1 MASPKH
7 ETAAGESGSRRSS
20 LSVSDIRGLH
30 HLNLD
35 IKGGRRSLGI
45 LSNLVAERVR
55 GIGLVR
61 ASRAVGEL
69 FWQPAQAYGIERD
82 ETRDVWHAGHVE
94 AVLSNGHSV
103 ITGAQTGGVWLLT
116 PTLQPTFIAGHTGTC
131 LSDSWD
137 QPDVTSLAFGPDGP
151 GQVFAGFA
159 MGQALFLM
167 EFGIISGAM
176 IFKRNTTLALPVA
189 GYIYTIVTLAT
200 PRCVIIAGTQGVWW
214 SPIPANPSDVAGYV
228 WKQGQQLPPAA
239 FSGLALG
246 SGSSVT
252 AAVFPQTPDAE
263 TPPPDSGFYRG
274 VFRKGELVFTKAAL
288 DGTDPLL
295 MRRTSLASCEDQRDR
310 MYAVAA
316 AADNTLLAVLSS
328 SDGGK
333 TWATR
338 AAPDKAAAGFQG
350 FYNNCITVSPQQPN
364 LVVIGWLSGG
374 VFWST
379 DGAASW
385 SHPHTQETNPSLH
398 NDLHGVQ
405 LVRNP
410 SGVEILYV
418 SGDGGVVVTRDLG
431 QTYDSQ
437 FNRPL
442 RNLQFYGNAITASS
456 RYPGLLA
463 GGTQDNGNLYR
474 RPDTLRSGVPRQ
486 ADSAWRRQV
495 GGDGGICRFIDPLAV
510 LLNNDNTNSNLG
522 MAVWDEAKQR
532 FPENAPGTVVP
543 ASDNAAGVMPTSLE
557 TIVSPSFVRN
567 DQVMYAA
574 LASTPTTAGATAGAI
589 YGFFADRP
597 AANAG
602 PGAVN
607 ASLIRLGALG
617 ETVTAIA
624 STGGQKML
632 LGTPSG
638 RIVSFDSATGQATD
652 YELPPDTTGPVT
664 RLQSIGARAYAL
676 VGDQILHF
684 DGTTWVSTTGA
695 GWSAFIADVE
705 SGRIFAST
713 DADVFVSNDRGRSW
727 LDASE
732 GLPARP
738 HCNDLRIAD
747 DGQGG
752 RDLYLGTYGRS
763 VWRATIAVKR
773 DDSLGEV
780 PALAVEILLGII
792 EDGGGVFRLGKTLQ
806 RLPPRPI
813 IRDSLIVLAVE
824 EMARSMT
831 PSSKTSA
838 LAIQRTALQQ
848 LGEIAKRELEK
859 LG

>member
-1 MASPKH
+1 MPSPKH
-7 ETAAGESGSRRSS
+7 ETGGGGLVGRRSS
-20 LSVSDIRGLH
+20 LSVSEIRGLH

-35 IKGGRRSLGI
+35 TKGGRRSLGI
-45 LSNLVAERVR
+45 LSDLVTERVR

-61 ASRAVGEL
+61 ASRTVGEL

-82 ETRDVWHAGHVE
+82 DTRDVWHAGHVE

-103 ITGAQTGGVWLLT
+103 IAGSQTGGVWLLT
-116 PTLQPTFIAGHTGTC
+116 PTLQPTFIAGHDGTC

-137 QPDVTSLAFGPDGP
+137 QPDVTNLAFGPDGP
-151 GQVFAGFA
+151 GQVFAGFSG
-159 MGQALFLM
+159 GQALFLM
-167 EFGIISGAM
+167 EFDIVSGAM
-176 IFKRNTTLALPVA
+176 IFKRNTTLVLPVA
-189 GYIYTIVTLAT
+189 GYVYAIVTMVN
-200 PRCVIIAGTQGVWW
+200 PRCVIIAGDQGVWW
-214 SPIPANPSDVAGYV
+214 SAIPTNANDVAGYF
-228 WKQGQQLPPAA
+228 WKPGRQLPPAW
-239 FSGLALG
+239 FSGLAVG
-246 SGSSVT
+246 SGGSVT
-252 AAVFPQTPDAE
+252 AAVFPQAPNPQ
-263 TPPPDSGFYRG
+263 TPPADSGFYRG
-274 VFRKGELVFTKAAL
+274 VFQQGELVFAKATL
-288 DGTDPLL
+288 VGTDPLL

-328 SDGGK
+328 SDGGN

-338 AAPDKAAAGFQG
+338 SAPNKAAAGFQG

-374 VFWST
+374 VFWSN

-385 SHPHTQETNPSLH
+385 SHPHTQESNPSLH
-398 NDLHGVQ
+398 NDLHSVQ
-405 LVRNP
+405 LVRNA
-410 SGVEILYV
+410 SGVEILCV
-418 SGDGGVVVTRDLG
+418 SGDGGIAITRDLG

-474 RPDTLRSGVPRQ
+474 RPDTLGAGVPRQ

-495 GGDGGICRFIDPLAV
+495 GGDGGICRFIDPLGV
-510 LLNNDNTNSNLG
+510 LLNTDNTNINLG
-522 MAVWDEAKQR
+522 MAIWDEVKQR
-532 FPENAPGTVVP
+532 FPENAAGTVVP
-543 ASDNAAGVMPTSLE
+543 ARIGSHIVDLLAGGVTPTSLE

-567 DQVMYAA
+567 GQVMYAA
-574 LASTPTTAGATAGAI
+574 LASTSTTAGATAGAI
-589 YGFFADRP
+589 WGFFADRP
-597 AANAG
+597 AADAK

-652 YELPPDTTGPVT
+652 YELPFDRAGQVT
-664 RLQSIGARAYAL
+664 RLQSVGAGAYAL
-676 VGDQILHF
+676 VGDQILRF
-684 DGTTWVSTTGA
+684 DGTAWVSTTGG
-695 GWSAFIADVE
+695 GWNAFIADVE

-713 DADVFVSNDRGRSW
+713 DADVFVSNDRGGSW

-763 VWRATIAVKR
+763 VWRATIAVNV

-780 PALAVEILLGII
+780 PAIAVEILLGII
-792 EDGGGVFRLGKTLQ
+792 EDGGGVFRVGKTLH
-806 RLPPRPI
+806 RLPPPGPI
-813 IRDSLIVLAVE
+813 LRDLLII
-824 EMARSMT
+824 
-831 PSSKTSA
+831 SA
-838 LAIQRTALQQ
+838 LITSVANRVLRFV
-848 LGEIAKRELEK
+848 LRPFR
-859 LG
+859 

>member
-1 MASPKH
+1 MPSPKQ
-7 ETAAGESGSRRSS
+7 ETGGGGLVGRRSS
-20 LSVSDIRGLH
+20 LSVSEIRGLP

-35 IKGGRRSLGI
+35 INGGRRSLGI
-45 LSNLVAERVR
+45 LSDLVTEVVR
-55 GIGLVR
+55 GIGRVR

-69 FWQPAQAYGIERD
+69 LWQPAQAYGIERD
-82 ETRDVWHAGHVE
+82 DTRDVWHAGHVE
-94 AVLSNGHSV
+94 AVLTNGHSV
-103 ITGAQTGGVWLLT
+103 IAGAQTGGVWLLT
-116 PTLQPTFIAGHTGTC
+116 PTPRPTFLAGHTGTC

-137 QPDVTSLAFGPDGP
+137 QPAVTSLAFGPDGP
-151 GQVFAGFA
+151 VQVIAGFA
-159 MGQALFLM
+159 GGQALFSL
-167 EFGIISGAM
+167 EFEIVSGAM
-176 IFKRNTTLALPVA
+176 IFKRNTTLALPVS
-189 GYIYTIVTLAT
+189 GYVYAIVTLAN

-214 SPIPANPSDVAGYV
+214 SPVPANASDVAGYF
-228 WKQGQQLPPAA
+228 WKPGRQLPPAE

-246 SGSSVT
+246 SGPSVT
-252 AAVFPQTPDAE
+252 AAVFPQPPDPK
-263 TPPPDSGFYRG
+263 TPPTESGFYRG
-274 VFRKGELVFTKAAL
+274 VFQDGELVFAKATLA
-288 DGTDPLL
+288 GTDPLL

-338 AAPDKAAAGFQG
+338 ATPNSAPQLGGAQGQAGLQG
-350 FYNNCITVSPQQPN
+350 FYNNSIAGSPTNPN
-364 LVVIGWLSGG
+364 LVVVGWLSGG
-374 VFWST
+374 PLFSD
-379 DGAASW
+379 DGGVSW
-385 SHPHTQETNPSLH
+385 RHPHTQETNRSLH
-398 NDLHGVQ
+398 NDLHSVQ
-405 LVRNP
+405 LVRNA

-418 SGDGGVVVTRDLG
+418 SGDGGIAITRDLG

-463 GGTQDNGNLYR
+463 GGTQDNGNVYR
-474 RPDTLRSGVPRQ
+474 RPDTLGAGVPRQ

-495 GGDGGICRFIDPLAV
+495 GGDGGICRFIDPLGV
-510 LLNNDNTNSNLG
+510 LLNNDNLNPNLR
-522 MAVWDEAKQR
+522 MAVWDEVKQR
-532 FPENAPGTVVP
+532 FPEDAPGTVVP
-543 ASDNAAGVMPTSLE
+543 ASDNAGGVIPTSLE

-567 DQVMYAA
+567 GQVMYAA

-597 AANAG
+597 AANAK

-652 YELPPDTTGPVT
+652 YELPLDRAGQVN

-676 VGDQILHF
+676 VGDQILRF
-684 DGTTWVSTTGA
+684 DGTAWVSTTGG
-695 GWSAFIADVE
+695 GWNAFIADAE

-713 DADVFVSNDRGRSW
+713 DADVFVSSDRGGNW
-727 LDASE
+727 LDASK

-738 HCNDLRIAD
+738 RCNDLRIAD
-747 DGQGG
+747 DGEGG

-763 VWRATIAVKR
+763 VWRATIAVNV

-780 PALAVEILLGII
+780 PEIAVEILLGII
-792 EDGGGVFRLGKTLQ
+792 EDGGGVFRVGNTLH
-806 RLPPRPI
+806 RLPPPGPI
-813 IRDSLIVLAVE
+813 LRGLLII
-824 EMARSMT
+824 
-831 PSSKTSA
+831 SA
-838 LAIQRTALQQ
+838 LITSVATRVLRFV
-848 LGEIAKRELEK
+848 LRPFR
-859 LG
+859 